1 MQGSTVAAIASIV
14 IVGSLVVG
22 GTFYTI
28 QQNQASVTSLNNQVN
43 GLDNQITNLNAQVA
57 SLAQRTV
64 QVVTVQNTI
73 VTVETQTQTVTDTVT
88 STSIV
93 YPIPGNI
100 TVSFTQASYGP
111 SYQIVTATTNISGR
125 IGGSSLSIPL
135 NNLYQGEQVT
145 VNVSCDSVGGQ
156 YLLTQLYVNSQMVA
170 QTTCVF
176 SSTAQIVYNV

>member
-1 MQGSTVAAIASIV
+1 MAAIASIV
-14 IVGSLVVG
+14 IVGSLVAG

-28 QQNQASVTSLNNQVN
+28 QQDQTSLTSLGNQ
-43 GLDNQITNLNAQVA
+43 LASLNAQVVN
-57 SLAQRTV
+57 LAQRTV
-64 QVVTVQNTI
+64 QVVTVQNTV

-93 YPIPGNI
+93 YPIPDNI
-100 TVSFTQASYGP
+100 TVAFTQASYGP

-135 NNLYQGEQVT
+135 NSLIQGEQVT
-145 VNVSCDSVGGQ
+145 INVSCNSVGGQ
-156 YLLTQLYVNSQMVA
+156 YLLTQLYVNGQVVA

-176 SSTAQIVYNV
+176 SSTGQIVYNV